1 VAQVIK
7 ERKKMMKKVLCRV
20 GLLLLLC
27 GPTTLR
33 GAVVDRIVAVVNQEI
48 IILSEVE
55 KAAGLFKEEIKAED
69 RLERQEQVQ
78 RVFRKA
84 LDNLIE
90 EKLLDQEVKKAGIKV
105 TGKEVEGTIDDIKR
119 RNAIT
124 QEGLEKALANEGL
137 SVEAFKKQVEKRL
150 QRMKLLQW
158 ATKVESKIGEKELR
172 DFYQRNIHR
181 YRTSESYRPSHIL
194 FAIPKEATPQ
204 EVLEIRKKCQI
215 VLEKIK
221 GGEDFG
227 EMALLYSEDISSKD
241 RGDLGF
247 INRGE
252 LLPVFEKEA
261 LRLQVGEV
269 SGIVQTNFG
278 FHLIKLLDRKGGDP
292 SPFEEVKER
301 VQAEYYEAETEK
313 AFKQFLGTL
322 KEKAVIEIKL

>member
-1 VAQVIK
+1 MK
-7 ERKKMMKKVLCRV
+7 ERKKMIKKVLSGI
-20 GLLLLLC
+20 GLLLLLYGLY
-27 GPTTLR
+27 GPTTSS
-33 GAVVDRIVAVVNQEI
+33 GVVVDRIVAVVNQEI

-55 KAAGLFKEEIKAED
+55 KVAGIYKEEIKAED
-69 RLERQEQVQ
+69 RWERQEQVQ

-105 TGKEVEGTIDDIKR
+105 TGKEVEGAIDDIKK

-137 SVEAFKKQVEKRL
+137 SFEAFKKQIEKRL

-158 ATKVESKIGEKELR
+158 AMKVEPKIGEKELR
-172 DFYQRNIHR
+172 DFYQRNIDQ
-181 YRTSESYRPSHIL
+181 YQMNESYRPSHIL

-204 EVLEIRKKCQI
+204 EVLEIRKKCQM

-221 GGEDFG
+221 RGEDFG
-227 EMALLYSEDISSKD
+227 EMALLYSEDASSKD

-247 INRGE
+247 VKRGE
-252 LLPVFEKEA
+252 LLPAFENEA

-269 SGIVQTNFG
+269 SGIVQTAFG
-278 FHLIKLLDRKGGDP
+278 FHLIKLLDRKGGTP
-292 SPFEEVKER
+292 SPFEEIKER
-301 VQAEYYEAETEK
+301 VQADYYEAETEK
-313 AFKQFLGTL
+313 AFRQYLSTL

>member
-1 VAQVIK
+1 MK
-7 ERKKMMKKVLCRV
+7 ERKKMMKKVLFGI
-20 GLLLLLC
+20 GLLFLLYGLYR
-27 GPTTLR
+27 PTTSS
-33 GAVVDRIVAVVNQEI
+33 GVVVDRIVAVVNQEI

-55 KAAGLFKEEIKAED
+55 KVAGLYKEEIKAED
-69 RLERQEQVQ
+69 RWERQEQVQ

-105 TGKEVEGTIDDIKR
+105 TGKEVEGAIDDIKK

-137 SVEAFKKQVEKRL
+137 SFEAFKKQIEKRL

-158 ATKVESKIGEKELR
+158 AMKVEPKIGEKELR
-172 DFYQRNIHR
+172 DFYQRNIDQ
-181 YRTSESYRPSHIL
+181 YQMNESYRPSHIL

-204 EVLEIRKKCQI
+204 EVLEIRKKCQM

-221 GGEDFG
+221 RGEDFG
-227 EMALLYSEDISSKD
+227 EMALLYSEDASSKD

-247 INRGE
+247 VKRGE
-252 LLPVFEKEA
+252 LLPAFENEA

-269 SGIVQTNFG
+269 SGIVQTAFG
-278 FHLIKLLDRKGGDP
+278 FHLIKLLDRKGGTP
-292 SPFEEVKER
+292 SPFEEIKER
-301 VQAEYYEAETEK
+301 VQADYYEAETEK
-313 AFKQFLGTL
+313 AFRQYLSTL

>member
-1 VAQVIK
+1 MK
-7 ERKKMMKKVLCRV
+7 ERKKMMKKVLSGI
-20 GLLLLLC
+20 GLLFLLY
-27 GPTTLR
+27 GPTTSI

-55 KAAGLFKEEIKAED
+55 KAADLFKEEIKAED
-69 RLERQEQVQ
+69 RWERQEQVQ
-78 RVFRKA
+78 RVFRKT

-105 TGKEVEGTIDDIKR
+105 TGKEVEGAIDDIKR

-137 SVEAFKKQVEKRL
+137 SFEAFKKQIEKRL
-150 QRMKLLQW
+150 QRMKFLQW
-158 ATKVESKIGEKELR
+158 AMKVEPKIGEKELR
-172 DFYQRNIHR
+172 DFYQRNIDQ
-181 YRTSESYRPSHIL
+181 YRMNESYRPSHIL

-204 EVLEIRKKCQI
+204 EVLEIRKKCQM

-221 GGEDFG
+221 RGEDFG
-227 EMALLYSEDISSKD
+227 EMALLYSEDASSKD

-247 INRGE
+247 FKRGE
-252 LLPVFEKEA
+252 LLPAFENEA

-269 SGIVQTNFG
+269 SGIVQTAFG
-278 FHLIKLLDRKGGDP
+278 FHLIKLLDRKGGTP
-292 SPFEEVKER
+292 SPFEEIKER
-301 VQAEYYEAETEK
+301 IQADYYEAETEK